1 MKWKCWTISKGGELR
16 WLGGRAMAL
25 DWRSQSFHKLS
36 EVPFFEHCHWASYL
50 LTTVTW
56 AGMGPSVCAHW
67 TMADHCGHMGEQQA
81 RQTFGG
87 KKMNIFQGRRF
98 ERAQGWEPDLYA
110 FQPLASRR
118 PNPHAKVFNCQDLY
132 WKLLP
137 VKERGLSSWWRR
149 RERSTPGLI
158 RNLAA
163 GFFKYGLYDVFIKL
177 QLSRPWVYGQFSP
190 TVLPAV
196 CHLLHT
202 SPYLRPA
209 ERANPVKVCSTFPTN
224 WKNKPWF
231 WKINPNFD

>member
-1 MKWKCWTISKGGELR
+1 MGRYGSLCLRPLDNGRSLWSPGWTAGEANI
-16 WLGGRAMAL
+16 W
-25 DWRSQSFHKLS
+25 W
-36 EVPFFEHCHWASYL
+36 
-50 LTTVTW
+50 
-56 AGMGPSVCAHW
+56 
-67 TMADHCGHMGEQQA
+67 
-81 RQTFGG
+81 

-98 ERAQGWEPDLYA
+98 ERAQGWEPDLCA

-132 WKLLP
+132 CKLLP
-137 VKERGLSSWWRR
+137 VKERGLSTWWRR

-196 CHLLHT
+196 CHLLQT

-224 WKNKPWF
+224 WKHKPWF
-231 WKINPNFD
+231 WKTKIN

>member
-1 MKWKCWTISKGGELR
+1 MIGRQGNGLR
-16 WLGGRAMAL
+16 LKVSIFPQVVG
-25 DWRSQSFHKLS
+25 SSFS
-36 EVPFFEHCHWASYL
+36 SN
-50 LTTVTW
+50 TVT
-56 AGMGPSVCAHW
+56 
-67 TMADHCGHMGEQQA
+67 GHLICWPWLHVQVWVPLSAPIGQWQITVVTWVNN
-81 RQTFGG
+81 RRG
-87 KKMNIFQGRRF
+87 KHLVEKMNIFQGRRF
-98 ERAQGWEPDLYA
+98 ERAQGWQPDLCA

-132 WKLLP
+132 CKLLP
-137 VKERGLSSWWRR
+137 VSERGLSTWWRR

-163 GFFKYGLYDVFIKL
+163 GFFKYGLNDVFIKL

-224 WKNKPWF
+224 WKHKPWF
-231 WKINPNFD
+231 WKTNMN